1 MPVFVHVQLV
11 TRDGKKH
18 LLGVIEIPSF
28 YFDYRSRRAGQ
39 QYRSV
44 SEDTA
49 NAFEALKAKK
59 VEGIIIDLRNDPGG
73 SLEEVARM
81 LGQVIKSGQL
91 CKFVMVMAT

>member
-1 MPVFVHVQLV
+1 M
-11 TRDGKKH
+11 
-18 LLGVIEIPSF
+18 IEIPSF

-59 VEGIIIDLRNDPGG
+59 VEGIIIDLRNDP
-73 SLEEVARM
+73 V
-81 LGQVIKSGQL
+81 VH
-91 CKFVMVMAT
+91 